1 MSNIH
6 VTPGSLYIARFAQ
19 ASAPHVGLIRVI
31 PAALRAASFTL
42 TATCHPFE
50 HTNAAFSASRATCS
64 PHRYPY
70 QGHQHVS
77 HQSNVVAGQNDFWEC
92 LPWVLAVGQKS
103 HYMEPGVL
111 DDAESLQ
118 HEFMRFAEGN
128 KAHAKRDKFPKRR
141 CVSVL
146 SVSRVIVSLT
156 STHRFLVPKRLW
168 ECHPVSKQKAVS

>member
-31 PAALRAASFTL
+31 PAALRATSFTL

-50 HTNAAFSASRATCS
+50 HTNAAFSASRATYS
-64 PHRYPY
+64 PHPAWLQVRTIF
-70 QGHQHVS
+70 GNVS
-77 HQSNVVAGQNDFWEC
+77 RGCWQWGRSRIIWNLGSWMMLNRCNTNSYVLRRGTRHMPREINFPTSLC
-92 LPWVLAVGQKS
+92 LS
-103 HYMEPGVL
+103 
-111 DDAESLQ
+111 
-118 HEFMRFAEGN
+118 
-128 KAHAKRDKFPKRR
+128 
-141 CVSVL
+141 
-146 SVSRVIVSLT
+146 SVSQPSDSIT